1 MKTLRLFLIASFI
14 VSLLAG
20 LWAGKLIFK
29 AKQNIRQTSSHTK
42 GISTKPGEQEGIWLI
57 VVDQLNSSTPQ
68 LEGIWLFVY
77 ITNYMT
83 VKPLPLFPSDN
94 PERDAELAKVFH
106 LTSDDKITP
115 AFWDYLKAHGY
126 PVRDYIIFDEI
137 AAAGIINYYGGVNIQ
152 GNHLNGLEA
161 LTQTP
166 KSWEDP
172 IRSLQNQIAIMDSLC
187 KSVFNSQPAPDLY
200 KLQEEVNHHLLSN
213 LDLSKKSK
221 EWQKLIA
228 SGNHKVCDIPELY
241 EKMQISSNP

>member
-29 AKQNIRQTSSHTK
+29 AKQNIRQTPSHNK
-42 GISTKPGEQEGIWLI
+42 DISTKPGEQEGIWLI
-57 VVDQLNSSTPQ
+57 AVDRLNSSTPQ
-68 LEGIWLFVY
+68 LEGIWLFAY

-94 PERDAELAKVFH
+94 PERDAELAKVFQ

-115 AFWDYLKAHGY
+115 AFWDYLKKHGY

-152 GNHLNGLEA
+152 GNRLNGLEA

-166 KSWEDP
+166 KSREDP
-172 IRSLQNQIAIMDSLC
+172 IGSLQNQIAIMDSLC
-187 KSVFNSQPAPDLY
+187 KSVFNSQSAPDLY
-200 KLQEEVNHHLLSN
+200 KLQKEVNHHLLSN

-228 SGNHKVCDIPELY
+228 SGNHKVCDFPELY